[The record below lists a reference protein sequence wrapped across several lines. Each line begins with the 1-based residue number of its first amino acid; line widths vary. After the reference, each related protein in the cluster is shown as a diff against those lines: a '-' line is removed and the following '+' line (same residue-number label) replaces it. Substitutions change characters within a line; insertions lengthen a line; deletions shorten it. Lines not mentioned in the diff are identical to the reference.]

1 MVYETLNLDF
11 CKGSRCSFFA
21 ASAILSVLRTE
32 KNNLLKF
39 IRCLQILKN
48 NFFTT
53 IHFSKF
59 SGKDESS
66 SFVI

>member
-39 IRCLQILKN
+39 IRCLQILK
-48 NFFTT
+48 
-53 IHFSKF
+53 K
-59 SGKDESS
+59 
-66 SFVI
+66 